1 MCNKWKIF
9 YILNDIN
16 DIMDYNL
23 KSNKKYMYIQDDDGF
38 DFYKKSDLDII
49 LTELISLNNLNKCD
63 YLKIV
68 KNDYE
73 DSKKITLNNELQNKI
88 KNNMCQKC
96 NNIIEYI
103 NLYINIKKVK
113 DALKLNKNKLKEK
126 I

>member
-1 MCNKWKIF
+1 
-9 YILNDIN
+9 L
-16 DIMDYNL
+16 L
-23 KSNKKYMYIQDDDGF
+23 
-38 DFYKKSDLDII
+38 
-49 LTELISLNNLNKCD
+49 
-63 YLKIV
+63 

-73 DSKKITLNNELQNKI
+73 DSKKITLNNKLQNKI

-103 NLYINIKKVK
+103 NLYINKKKVK

>member
-1 MCNKWKIF
+1 M
-9 YILNDIN
+9 
-16 DIMDYNL
+16 IM
-23 KSNKKYMYIQDDDGF
+23 K
-38 DFYKKSDLDII
+38 
-49 LTELISLNNLNKCD
+49 
-63 YLKIV
+63 
-68 KNDYE
+68 

-103 NLYINIKKVK
+103 NLYINKKKVK